1 MLLNYFFSSIQLY
14 RLLIILGYQM
24 LYTLH
29 TSRKTLLVYAVQ
41 TLFVVF
47 AYFIQGSTLYL
58 ISNEKFDKASHL
70 LHSNNDVVFIENK
83 GQVID
88 QHGTLRPDVL
98 YYASVPDGLVFV
110 TKNGVSFEFHR
121 ITTKGTSP
129 DPKQCSSKE
138 NDFQWTKDVYRIDM
152 VCNNSN
158 TSPRVIGEKQS
169 EDYINFYL
177 AHCPDGITE
186 VKKYERILIK
196 DIYQN
201 IDFVLYRNDK
211 GKLQYDFIVHP
222 GGNPTDISFTFNG
235 ADSISLTAEND
246 LQVHTPFGILL
257 QGKPYTYQAGEIP
270 SSFAIND
277 NTVSFIIGEYD
288 PTSILTIDPPTRI
301 WGTYYG
307 DTGTEVTSCV
317 ATDPSNNV
325 YLSGWTTS
333 TSWIATSGSH
343 QSTFNGTQDIMLVKF
358 TSNCGLLW
366 ATYYGGASA
375 EVTYGVIATSSSVF
389 IAGGSE
395 STTAIAT
402 TGSHQAS
409 LSGSRDGILVKFS
422 SSGVRQWGTYYGG
435 SNWDGLDDIT
445 LDASEN
451 VYVVGLTNSTTGI
464 ATSGSHQ
471 SSIGGSYD
479 GLIAKF
485 NTNGVRQWGTY
496 YGGSSDDFV
505 LDIVSDA
512 SNNVYICGETSSST
526 SIATTGAHQTVIGG
540 DSDGFITKFNTNG
553 VRQWGTY
560 YGGSSDDKANNIAR
574 DASANIYVVGQ
585 TESVSGIATTG
596 AHQTSFGAGTD
607 AFIVKFN
614 TNGVRQW
621 GSFYAG
627 DGDEGSWGV
636 VCDPSGNVY
645 FGGGTSSTTNI
656 ASSNGYQT
664 SISGGQD
671 EFLVKFNSSGV
682 RQWGTYYGGTSWDLS
697 VNLAIDGSS
706 FIYNAGATLSST
718 NIAQNGYYNFYT
730 GNQDAYL
737 VKWQDGGGGTT
748 NSISCSAPKTNYCQG
763 ETFTLSYSITGTFN
777 SGNVFQAQL
786 SDQYGSF
793 TTTTVLGSVT
803 SVNSGSI
810 TCIIPIATN
819 SGSSYRIRVVSSNP
833 NVTGSNNGVNI
844 TVNPLPVPVISGNS
858 SVCQG
863 ATNIQYSVSPI
874 SGHSYQW
881 YQPLRGTIISGS
893 ASSTVTINWTG
904 STGTEQLKMRQTNNS
919 TGCFKDTILNVT
931 INSSPVPVITGNS
944 SVCQG
949 ATNIQ
954 YSVSPISGH
963 SYQWYQPLRGT
974 IISGS
979 ASSTVTINWT
989 GSTGTEQLK
998 MRQTN
1003 NSTGCFK
1010 DTILNVTINSSPT
1023 PFITGKNIVCE
1034 GERLLLYQVQSVS
1047 NHSYQ
1052 WQPLTKGT
1060 YSTATT
1066 SSTVS
1071 INWNNN
1077 TSGFETLKVR
1087 QTNNLTGCFKDTT
1100 LSIYI
1105 STKPKPVISGVN
1117 IVCVGSVF
1125 EYSVVSQSNHSYQW
1139 QYPSNGKIT
1148 NSIYG
1153 STVSI
1158 NWTKMG
1164 KDTLTVRQ
1172 TDNTTGCFKDTT
1184 FIVNINNAP
1193 NPTITG
1199 TNTICFSGPIETYS
1213 VQNVS
1218 GYSYSW
1224 YGIDRGTIVSGSTS
1238 SSVKVLWD
1246 KSIGYD
1252 SIFVLVTD
1260 KVTGCSTIGRYQI
1273 EVTEAPKVEIFG
1285 PNTACENQQNLV
1297 FKTVKKIG
1305 STYTWN
1311 VLTQNLSIKGNY
1323 TGDSVIINAR
1333 SIGVGFI
1340 KLTEMNN
1347 QGCVKDTT
1355 VSILIENG
1363 LKPEITSFGGGNY
1376 LCKGDSRGLE
1386 CKLSANTYQWKRD
1399 GVIIQGATD
1408 RVYLAFIP
1416 GKYSVVTKSGDC
1428 IGESELFTLYE
1439 VPLPIPVISGP
1450 VKVFPNQKS
1459 IAYQVN
1465 SQSTS
1470 VYKWEAFGN
1479 AAITSN
1485 PNNSVIVVDFFASG
1499 NAYIKVTETD
1509 KNNCTNDTMIT
1520 VVIDGSASITGDLLL
1535 TQSLIVTPNPVSMDS
1550 EFSIYIPKSFGIV
1563 HQWNIYN
1570 CIGAVQQFVNTIEA
1584 SEFGTSIR
1592 INASSMI
1599 NGLYTIMVSTDK
1611 GLFSSSFIISK

>member
-1 MLLNYFFSSIQLY
+1 MFCISLWVFCLGISFDANAQDKIPNTDSYQLL
-14 RLLIILGYQM
+14 
-24 LYTLH
+24 T
-29 TSRKTLLVYAVQ
+29 K
-41 TLFVVF
+41 
-47 AYFIQGSTLYL
+47 
-58 ISNEKFDKASHL
+58 SNVE
-70 LHSNNDVVFIENK
+70 FIENK

-121 ITTKGTSP
+121 LTTKGALP

-158 TSPRVIGEKQS
+158 ASPRVIGEKQS

-177 AHCPDGITE
+177 AHCPDGITG
-186 VKKYERILIK
+186 VKKYERLHIK

-222 GGNPTDISFTFNG
+222 GGNPKDISFTFNG
-235 ADSISLTAEND
+235 ADSISLTTEND

-257 QGKPYTYQAGEIP
+257 QGKPYTYQAEEIP

-277 NTVSFIIGEYD
+277 KTVSFIIGEYD
-288 PTSILTIDPPTRI
+288 PTSMLTIDPPTRI

-307 DTGTEVTSCV
+307 DTGSDKLTSVT
-317 ATDPSNNV
+317 TDPSNNV
-325 YLSGWTTS
+325 YVSGFTTS
-333 TSWIATSGSH
+333 TSWIATSGAH
-343 QSTFNGTQDIMLVKF
+343 QTSYNGTQDAMLVKF
-358 TSNCGLLW
+358 TSSSGRLW
-366 ATYYGGASA
+366 ATYYGGASTD
-375 EVTYGVIATSSSVF
+375 VIYGVIASSTSVY

-395 STTAIAT
+395 STTAITT
-402 TGSHQAS
+402 TGAHQTA
-409 LSGSRDGILVKFS
+409 LAGSGDGMLVKFS

-435 SNWDGLDDIT
+435 FDYDGLDDII

-451 VYVVGLTNSTTGI
+451 VYVVGVTNSTSGI

-471 SSIGGSYD
+471 TVLGGSSD
-479 GLIAKF
+479 GCIAKF

-496 YGGSSDDFV
+496 YGGSSDDYV
-505 LDIVSDA
+505 RDIISDA

-526 SIATTGAHQTVIGG
+526 SIATTGAHQTINAG
-540 DSDGFITKFNTNG
+540 DIDAFAVKFNTNG

-560 YGGSSDDKANNIAR
+560 YGGGLNDLGSNIAR
-574 DASANIYVVGQ
+574 DASANIFIVGQ

-596 AHQTSFGAGTD
+596 AHQTSYGLGTD
-607 AFIVKFN
+607 AFIVKLN

-627 DGDEGSWGV
+627 DGNEGSWGV
-636 VCDPSGNVY
+636 VCDPSGNVF
-645 FGGGTSSTTNI
+645 FGGYTNSTTNI

-664 SISGGQD
+664 TFAGVED

-682 RQWGTYYGGTSWDLS
+682 RQWGTYYGGSNFDGS
-697 VNLAIDGSS
+697 VNLAIDGSG
-706 FIYNAGATLSST
+706 FIYNAGTTLSTSQ
-718 NIAQNGYYNFYT
+718 IAFQGFYNFHT
-730 GNQDAYL
+730 GDYDGYV

-748 NSISCSAPKTNYCQG
+748 NSISCSAPKTSYCQG

-777 SGNVFQAQL
+777 SGNVFQAQI
-786 SDQYGSF
+786 SDQFGSF
-793 TTTTVLGSVT
+793 TTSTVLGSVT

-833 NVTGSNNGVNI
+833 NVTGSNNGVSI
-844 TVNPLPVPVISGNS
+844 TVNPLPLPVITGNS

-863 ATNIQYSVSPI
+863 ATNIQYSVTPVSGHSYQWYQPLRGTII
-874 SGHSYQW
+874 SGSASSTVTINWTGSTGTEQLKMRQTNNSTGCSKDTILNVTINSSPVPVITGNSSVCKGAMNIQYSVTPVSGQSYQW

-931 INSSPVPVITGNS
+931 INPT
-944 SVCQG
+944 
-949 ATNIQ
+949 
-954 YSVSPISGH
+954 
-963 SYQWYQPLRGT
+963 
-974 IISGS
+974 
-979 ASSTVTINWT
+979 
-989 GSTGTEQLK
+989 
-998 MRQTN
+998 
-1003 NSTGCFK
+1003 
-1010 DTILNVTINSSPT
+1010 PT
-1023 PFITGKNIVCE
+1023 PFITGKIIVCE
-1034 GERLLLYQVQSVS
+1034 GERLILYQVQSVN

-1060 YSTATT
+1060 YATTTT

-1077 TSGFETLKVR
+1077 ASGFETLKVR

-1105 STKPKPVISGVN
+1105 SPKPKPVISGLN

-1125 EYSVVSQSNHSYQW
+1125 EYSVVSQSNYSYQW

-1153 STVSI
+1153 NTVSI

-1164 KDTLTVRQ
+1164 KDTLTIRQ

-1260 KVTGCSTIGRYQI
+1260 KLTGCSTIGRYQV
-1273 EVTEAPKVEIFG
+1273 EVIEAPKVEIFG

-1305 STYTWN
+1305 STYTWS

-1323 TGDSVIINAR
+1323 KGDSVIINAR

-1340 KLTEMNN
+1340 KLTEMNS
-1347 QGCVKDTT
+1347 QGCVRDTT
-1355 VSILIENG
+1355 ISLLIENG
-1363 LKPEITSFGGGNY
+1363 LKPEITSFGGENY
-1376 LCKGDSRGLE
+1376 MCKGDSRGLE
-1386 CKLSANTYQWKRD
+1386 CKLSDTYQWKRD

-1439 VPLPIPVISGP
+1439 FPIPIPVISGP
-1450 VKVFPNQKS
+1450 FKVFPNQKS
-1459 IAYQVN
+1459 IAYQVK

-1470 VYKWEAFGN
+1470 AYKWEAFGN
-1479 AAITSN
+1479 ASITSN
-1485 PNNSVIVVDFFASG
+1485 PNNSVIVVDFFGSG

-1509 KNNCTNDTMIT
+1509 NNKCINDTMIT

-1535 TQSLIVTPNPVSMDS
+1535 TQSLLVTPNPVSMDN
-1550 EFSIYIPKSFGIV
+1550 ECSIYIPKSLGII

-1570 CIGAVQQFVNTIEA
+1570 CIGAFQQFVNTIEA

-1592 INASSMI
+1592 INTASMI